1 MGLFDFVK
9 DAGVALFGGD
19 DGKSADNL
27 VRTPDMALADK
38 AAGEA
43 LQKTISAMELGID
56 DLGVRFRDGVVTL
69 SGAAPSQAAREKTVL
84 LAGNTAGV
92 ARVDDRLTVDKPE
105 PEARMHTVAA
115 GESLSRIAKRYYGD
129 ALKYPLIFE
138 ANTPM
143 LESPDRIYPG
153 QVLRIPPLEG

>member
-9 DAGVALFGGD
+9 DAGEALFGKD
-19 DGKSADNL
+19 DKPSAEL
-27 VRTPDMALADK
+27 VRTPDMARADK
-38 AAGEA
+38 AAEET
-43 LQKTISAMELGID
+43 LHRTISAMDLGID
-56 DLGVRFRDGVVTL
+56 DLSVRFRDGQVTL
-69 SGAAPSQAAREKTVL
+69 SGAAPSQAAREKAVL

-92 ARVDDRLTVDKPE
+92 ARVDDRLNVEKPE
-105 PEARMHTVAA
+105 PEARMHTVAR
-115 GESLSRIAKRYYGD
+115 GESLSKIAKQYYGD

-143 LESPDRIYPG
+143 LENPDKIYPG